1 MKRRILSLH
10 NLKSNVYA
18 KRWGEAQEMRA
29 NYGENLRKT
38 IRSVNSPRSQPNCGL
53 HPLIHTL
60 LEFNLAQYIVGYQGG
75 GWNQVVLPWKPGT
88 L

>member
-38 IRSVNSPRSQPNCGL
+38 IRSVNSPRSRPNCGL
-53 HPLIHTL
+53 HPLIHTFAL
-60 LEFNLAQYIVGYQGG
+60 VTMVLHVGTGEKRRECALKYEM
-75 GWNQVVLPWKPGT
+75 
-88 L
+88 

>member
-10 NLKSNVYA
+10 NSSSNVYA

-38 IRSVNSPRSQPNCGL
+38 IRRVNSP
-53 HPLIHTL
+53 
-60 LEFNLAQYIVGYQGG
+60 
-75 GWNQVVLPWKPGT
+75 
-88 L
+88 

>member
-10 NLKSNVYA
+10 NLRSNVYA
-18 KRWGEAQEMRA
+18 KRLGEAQEMRA

-38 IRSVNSPRSQPNCGL
+38 IRSVNSPRSQQKFIL

-60 LEFNLAQYIVGYQGG
+60 LEFNPAQY
-75 GWNQVVLPWKPGT
+75 VVICQCVEKEAPTDQSSKGQ
-88 L
+88 